1 MKNYRNYEV
10 NDFLNDDSF
19 REWSRS
25 PTGFSASFWE
35 EWLVLNPDR
44 AEIAKQAFT
53 FLSVIQDKYTSDITI
68 QELDEMVDRLMAA
81 AVKEEERSRRILR
94 WVNQQMAWLAVAL
107 ISLLAGLGW
116 WVIQLTT
123 RSVTDRIGNYQRW
136 ERKANEGNKPITFQL
151 SDGST
156 VTLEGDS
163 RLWYPRNFQHA
174 RREVYLKGKASFD
187 VARNEQ
193 KPFIVYTSEFIT
205 QVAGTRFLVHSCAQ
219 EGTATV
225 TVKSGRVM
233 VQPRHQQ
240 VNPTKVAMELTD
252 NQQAV
257 YFRDEARMEKVLV
270 HGLQQTCS
278 HPKNH
283 I

>member
-1 MKNYRNYEV
+1 MKNYRSYEV

-25 PTGFSASFWE
+25 PTGFSAGFWE
-35 EWLVLNPDR
+35 EWLILNPDR

-53 FLSVIQDKYTSDITI
+53 FLSVIQDKYTSDITA

-81 AVKEEERSRRILR
+81 AVIEAEKSSRVLQ
-94 WVNQQMAWLAVAL
+94 WVNQHMTWLAAAI

-116 WVIQLTT
+116 WVIQLTAKNE
-123 RSVTDRIGNYQRW
+123 TDRIGIYQRW
-136 ERKANEGNKPITFQL
+136 ERKANEGSKPITFQL
-151 SDGST
+151 SDGSI

-187 VARNEQ
+187 VANNVQ

-205 QVAGTRFLVHSCAQ
+205 QVAGTRFRVHSCAT

-233 VQPRHQQ
+233 VQPRHQE
-240 VNPTKVAMELTD
+240 VSPAKIELVLTD
-252 NQQAV
+252 NQQAI
-257 YFRDEARMEKVLV
+257 YFREESRIEKIMLQ
-270 HGLQQTCS
+270 GLRRTSNQC
-278 HPKNH
+278 KNH